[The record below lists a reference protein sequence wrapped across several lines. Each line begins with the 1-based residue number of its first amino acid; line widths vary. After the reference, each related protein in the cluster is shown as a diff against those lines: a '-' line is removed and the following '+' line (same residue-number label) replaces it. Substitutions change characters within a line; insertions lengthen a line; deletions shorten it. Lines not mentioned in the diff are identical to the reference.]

1 MKKKFKASNILPFL
15 FKWSSS
21 AFGLFEKL
29 DIITQKWKKEEERR
43 WLTAKHYKFHLILI
57 PQIFYRI
64 KFLLLSRSLFSWLIM
79 SVSGSLKS
87 DKVFSIH
94 SRIQKESFFFCLLSL
109 RQHHFAIVADMI
121 EWFAFDIKIYIF
133 TWKFCWKWST
143 SQGKWTVLKADTHLN
158 LDKVLK
164 WNISL

>member
-94 SRIQKESFFFCLLSL
+94 SRIQKESFFFLSVIFEAASFCHCCWYDWVVCFWHQNLYFHLKILLKMVYKPRKMNFS
-109 RQHHFAIVADMI
+109 
-121 EWFAFDIKIYIF
+121 
-133 TWKFCWKWST
+133 
-143 SQGKWTVLKADTHLN
+143 
-158 LDKVLK
+158 
-164 WNISL
+164 